1 MATCK
6 FCGREFDNA
15 QAVRAHLKSCAP
27 YQEHRA
33 SRPEQESGSPR
44 QPRLR
49 QPDPRGGSLGRPS
62 ADDSLGSIPPAY
74 PGPSE
79 TNGFDPVRQLDQ
91 EIAMEQRRIKL
102 RELHD
107 SQDELDRRAKTLEQE
122 RQREADREAETK
134 RAAERE
140 QLALRQQ
147 AMDAQR
153 LQDERARTKQ
163 QREQRRREAIQ
174 DTKREVVDHW
184 LPMAFVSSD
193 LRAQI
198 LIEIERTL
206 SALPVEDLPMDELV
220 RIAAG
225 VRDRLCDEAKR
236 AEQAARQRTVEL
248 NRRCGQLKQ
257 HGMEYAKRE
266 LSDVEGLSSL
276 TARSI
281 EQRIARALDDIT
293 GDESTDDIEDLVED
307 ILEHEGIGYEDD
319 DDD

>member
-6 FCGREFDNA
+6 FCDREFDNA

-27 YQEHRA
+27 YQDHRA
-33 SRPEQESGSPR
+33 SRQEPEAGNLRELR
-44 QPRLR
+44 VR
-49 QPDPRGGSLGRPS
+49 QPDPRGGSVGRPR
-62 ADDSLGSIPPAY
+62 ADDSLGSIPPTY

-79 TNGFDPVRQLDQ
+79 TTGFDPVQKLDQ

-107 SQDELDRRAKTLEQE
+107 SQDELDRRAKARELE
-122 RQREADREAETK
+122 RQREADRETEAK
-134 RAAERE
+134 RTAERE
-140 QLALRQQ
+140 QQALRQQ

-153 LQDERARTKQ
+153 LHEERARTKQ

-198 LIEIERTL
+198 LTEIEQTL
-206 SALPVEDLPMDELV
+206 SPLPVEDLPMDELV

-225 VRDRLCDEAKR
+225 VRDRLCDEATR
-236 AEQAARQRTVEL
+236 AEQAARQRTLEL
-248 NRRCGQLKQ
+248 SRRCGQLKQ

-276 TARSI
+276 TSWSI
-281 EQRIARALDDIT
+281 EQRIARALDDIG
-293 GDESTDDIEDLVED
+293 GDESADDIEDLVED
-307 ILEHEGIGYEDD
+307 ILEREGIGYEDD